1 MDSILHQMLELWLD
15 ALSRD
20 IPANEIVFCMN
31 FYGFKRY
38 LSAIERTPGTKG
50 LLYAIAVKLD
60 PRQESDV
67 SLIGP
72 TWN

>member
-1 MDSILHQMLELWLD
+1 MDYILQQMLELWLD

-20 IPANEIVFCMN
+20 IPANEILFSMN
-31 FYGFKRY
+31 CYGFQQY
-38 LSAIERTPGTKG
+38 LCAIENIPGARG

-67 SLIGP
+67 SIVCP